1 MSFFCGAE
9 LPRFVTSTSIV
20 LIPKVPSPQ
29 DFSKYRPI
37 SLCNFFNKVLSRIL
51 ADRLASILPK
61 IMSSQQTGFVKGRNI
76 TENYLLAQELMSG
89 IRKKA
94 RGGNVVL
101 KLDMAKTYDRVSWTF
116 IVSVLRKFG
125 FGERLID
132 MVWRL
137 MSNVW
142 FPVIINGAS
151 YGFFKSSRGI
161 RQGDPLSPALFVI
174 GAEVLSRG
182 LNSLAAQS
190 GFLGFTVPRGC
201 PPVTHLAFADDV
213 LVFANG
219 SSSSLKDIMRL
230 LEM

>member
-1 MSFFCGAE
+1 
-9 LPRFVTSTSIV
+9 
-20 LIPKVPSPQ
+20 
-29 DFSKYRPI
+29 
-37 SLCNFFNKVLSRIL
+37 
-51 ADRLASILPK
+51 
-61 IMSSQQTGFVKGRNI
+61 
-76 TENYLLAQELMSG
+76 
-89 IRKKA
+89 
-94 RGGNVVL
+94 
-101 KLDMAKTYDRVSWTF
+101 MAKVYDCVSWTF
-116 IVSVLRKFG
+116 IVRVLRKFG

-213 LVFANG
+213 LVLAN
-219 SSSSLKDIMRL
+219 SASSSLKDIML
-230 LEM
+230 VL